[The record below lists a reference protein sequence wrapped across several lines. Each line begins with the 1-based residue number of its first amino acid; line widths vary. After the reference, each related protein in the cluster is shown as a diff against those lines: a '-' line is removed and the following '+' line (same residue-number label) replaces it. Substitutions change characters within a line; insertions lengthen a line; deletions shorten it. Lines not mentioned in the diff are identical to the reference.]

1 MASTES
7 KTVKLTELPS
17 LGGLYLKAAV
27 GAVPLPGKSKPKN
40 LPETVMEIDGL
51 SIDTKNLSD
60 YAKVTGLRLAD
71 ALPVT
76 YPFTLTTPLVVS
88 LFVGGEFPYP
98 AMGLVHFENV
108 ITQYRP
114 ISAGDAL
121 DVAVR
126 AENLREHPKGM
137 LFDMVS
143 EIHVAG
149 ELVWKQVST
158 MLSQQKTSL
167 SGGPKGEKKAD
178 EVPPPPLRQLKVTQG
193 TISKYAA
200 VSGDR
205 NPIHISS
212 LGAKAFGFPST
223 IAHGMWSAA
232 TILQVVEGKLPDKFV
247 YTVRFAKPVV
257 IPSKVNV
264 YADKTDDGWDLSVK
278 HPKKGYPHLTATVRA
293 L

>member
-1 MASTES
+1 MTVA
-7 KTVKLTELPS
+7 TVKLTELPN
-17 LGGLYLKAAV
+17 LGGLYAKAAL
-27 GAVPLPGKSKPKN
+27 GAVPIPGKSKPKT
-40 LPETVMEIDGL
+40 LPDTVMELDGL
-51 SIDTKNLSD
+51 KVDLDNLSD
-60 YAKVTGLRLAD
+60 YVKVTDLRLID
-71 ALPVT
+71 ALPAT

-88 LFVGGEFPYP
+88 LFVGGEFPFP

-114 ISAGDAL
+114 LSVRDVL
-121 DVAVR
+121 DIAVR
-126 AENLREHPKGM
+126 AENLRKHPKGM

-143 EIHVAG
+143 EITVGG

-167 SGGPKGEKKAD
+167 SGGPKGEKKPD
-178 EVPPPPLRQLKVTQG
+178 EVPPRPQKALKVTQS
-193 TISKYAA
+193 TISRYAA

-212 LGAKAFGFPST
+212 IGAKAFGFPST

-232 TILQVVEGKLPDKFV
+232 TILQAIEGKLPDAFT
-247 YTVRFAKPVV
+247 YTVRFNKPVL
-257 IPSKVNV
+257 IPSKINV
-264 YADKTDDGWDLSVK
+264 YADKADGGWDLAVK

>member
-1 MASTES
+1 MATQ
-7 KTVKLTELPS
+7 KLTELPN
-17 LGGLYLKAAV
+17 LGGLYAKAAL
-27 GAVPLPGKSKPKN
+27 GAVPIPGKSKPKT
-40 LPETVMEIDGL
+40 LPDTVMELDGL
-51 SIDTKNLSD
+51 KVDLDNLSD
-60 YAKVTGLRLAD
+60 YVKVTDLRLID
-71 ALPVT
+71 ALPAT

-88 LFVGGEFPYP
+88 LFVGGEFPFP

-114 ISAGDAL
+114 LSVRDVL
-121 DVAVR
+121 DIAVR

-143 EIHVAG
+143 EITVGG

-167 SGGPKGEKKAD
+167 SGGPKGEKKPD
-178 EVPPPPLRQLKVTQG
+178 EVPPRPQKALKVTQS
-193 TISKYAA
+193 TISRYAA

-212 LGAKAFGFPST
+212 IGAKAFGFPST

-232 TILQVVEGKLPDKFV
+232 TILQAIEGKLPDAFV
-247 YTVRFAKPVV
+247 YTVRFNKPVL
-257 IPSKVNV
+257 IPSKINV
-264 YADKTDDGWDLSVK
+264 YADKADGGWDLAVK
-278 HPKKGYPHLTATVRA
+278 HPKKGYPHLTATVRG